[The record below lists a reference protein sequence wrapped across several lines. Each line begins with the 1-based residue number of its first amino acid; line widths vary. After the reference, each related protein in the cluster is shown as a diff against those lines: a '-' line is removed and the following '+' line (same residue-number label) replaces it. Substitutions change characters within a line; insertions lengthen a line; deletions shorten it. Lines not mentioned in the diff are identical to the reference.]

1 MNILQTIANELNIKE
16 QQVENTVKLID
27 DGNTIP
33 FIARY
38 RKEVTGNLSD
48 EILRD
53 LGERLNYLRNLE
65 SRKEEVSR
73 LIEEQGKLTEELKQD
88 IEKAVNK
95 ESLKF
100 EDLEITENLL
110 DIKIK
115 SKKGMKVAMENSNF
129 IILNTTLTE
138 DLIKEGIA
146 REIVSK
152 VQNLRKEKDFD
163 IENRI
168 KLYYNSNN
176 YFEEV
181 LKEFGEYIKK
191 ETLALKIIKKED
203 LTNKYNINDI
213 EVYLDVE
220 RVEK

>member
-1 MNILQTIANELNIKE
+1 MDFQVKPNFKEAGKILGSKIKDFTNYLN
-16 QQVENTVKLID
+16 
-27 DGNTIP
+27 
-33 FIARY
+33 
-38 RKEVTGNLSD
+38 NLS
-48 EILRD
+48 
-53 LGERLNYLRNLE
+53 
-65 SRKEEVSR
+65 EE
-73 LIEEQGKLTEELKQD
+73 D